1 LLKIVSDGRLIAKL
15 PVGMGD
21 RSVTRMRILELCTEF
36 GGGGIAR
43 HVLDLTQ
50 SLREMGHEITC
61 AGSAGVLLDN
71 NIDPGFF
78 PLPIA
83 SVSDVGGG
91 VPTRIFNAF
100 RCARLLRTK
109 LYRQPVDLIH
119 CHESAPAVVARLAT
133 LGMGIPILL
142 TYHGS
147 QPDRVRQFG
156 AIGRR
161 CAQTVI
167 TPSRHCAD
175 DLHHIGG
182 VPRNQLRVIGLG
194 IKPAPEA
201 DRSLVSQ
208 TRSELLGKDGK
219 ILVVV
224 VARATYQ
231 KGLDIL
237 VDVVA
242 RLVQSRSDIRFVVA
256 GEGPLLDR
264 IRALAREKKVDRYVH
279 FAGHSASPYTLLYA
293 ADLFLLTS
301 RWEALP
307 ISIVEAMRA
316 GLPVVAA
323 DVGGVREL
331 VDSTT
336 GAVVP
341 MGAVDVFADHVLKIA
356 ADDGLRARMSNAAL
370 KRSRE
375 DRFSPAFIHKEFERL
390 YRTTL
395 ERAR

>member
-1 LLKIVSDGRLIAKL
+1 VE
-15 PVGMGD
+15 VVD
-21 RSVTRMRILELCTEF
+21 RAATSMRILELCTEF

-43 HVLDLTQ
+43 HVLDLSE
-50 SLREMGHEITC
+50 SLREMGHQITC
-61 AGSAGVLLDN
+61 AGSAGVLLDK

-78 PLPIA
+78 PLPMV
-83 SVSDVGGG
+83 SVSDAGGG
-91 VPTRIFNAF
+91 VPSRIINAF
-100 RCARLLRTK
+100 RCARLLRT
-109 LYRQPVDLIH
+109 RFHREPVDLIH
-119 CHESAPAVVARLAT
+119 CHESAPALVARLAT
-133 LGMGIPILL
+133 LGMRIPILL

-147 QPDRVRQFG
+147 EPGRVRQFG

-167 TPSRHCAD
+167 TPSRHCAE
-175 DLHHIGG
+175 DLHHRGG
-182 VPRNQLRVIGLG
+182 VPRDRLRVIGLG
-194 IKPAPEA
+194 IYPAPEA
-201 DRSLVSQ
+201 DSSLVSQ
-208 TRSELLGKDGK
+208 TRSELLGMDGK
-219 ILVVV
+219 TLVVV

-242 RLVQSRSDIRFVVA
+242 RVLQSRNDVRFVIA
-256 GEGPLLDR
+256 GDGPLLDS
-264 IRALAREKKVDRYVH
+264 IRVLAREKKVDGHMH
-279 FAGHSASPYTLLYA
+279 FVGHIASPYTLLYA

-341 MGAVDVFADHVLKIA
+341 MGDVDGFADDVLRIA
-356 ADDGLRARMSNAAL
+356 ADDHLRAQMSGAAF
-370 KRSRE
+370 KRGQE
-375 DRFSPAFIHKEFERL
+375 DRFSPAFVHKEFERL
-390 YRTTL
+390 YQSTL

>member
-1 LLKIVSDGRLIAKL
+1 
-15 PVGMGD
+15 MGD

-61 AGSAGVLLDN
+61 AGSAGILLDK
-71 NIDPGFF
+71 NIDPRFF
-78 PLPIA
+78 PLPMV
-83 SVSDVGGG
+83 SVSDAGGRLRS
-91 VPTRIFNAF
+91 RIFNAF
-100 RCARLLRTK
+100 RCARLLRK
-109 LYRQPVDLIH
+109 GLYRQPVDLIH
-119 CHESAPAVVARLAT
+119 CHESAPALVARLAT
-133 LGMGIPILL
+133 LRMRIPILL

-147 QPDRVRQFG
+147 EPGRVWQFG

-161 CAQTVI
+161 CAQIVI
-167 TPSRHCAD
+167 TPSRHCAE
-175 DLHHIGG
+175 DLHHRGG
-182 VPRNQLRVIGLG
+182 VPRDRLCVIGLG
-194 IKPAPEA
+194 IKPAPMA
-201 DRSLVSQ
+201 DSGLVSQ

-219 ILVVV
+219 TLVVI

-237 VDVVA
+237 VHVVA
-242 RLVQSRSDIRFVVA
+242 RVLQSRNDVHFVVA
-256 GEGPLLDR
+256 GEGPLLDS
-264 IRALAREKKVDRYVH
+264 IRSLAREQKVDAHMH
-279 FAGHSASPYTLLYA
+279 FVGHTASPYTLLYA

-307 ISIVEAMRA
+307 ISIVEAMHA

-341 MGAVDVFADHVLKIA
+341 MGDVDVFADHVLKIA
-356 ADDGLRARMSNAAL
+356 ADDDLRAQMSKAAL

-375 DRFSPAFIHKEFERL
+375 DRFSPAFVHKEFERL

-395 ERAR
+395 ERVR

>member
-1 LLKIVSDGRLIAKL
+1 
-15 PVGMGD
+15 MGD
-21 RSVTRMRILELCTEF
+21 RAVTRMRVLELCTEF

-43 HVLDLTQ
+43 HVLDLSQ
-50 SLREMGHEITC
+50 ALREMGHEITC
-61 AGSAGVLLDN
+61 AGSAGVLLDK
-71 NIDPGFF
+71 NIDPAFF
-78 PLPIA
+78 PLPMV
-83 SVSDVGGG
+83 SVSDAGGA
-91 VPTRIFNAF
+91 VPSRILGAF
-100 RCARLLRTK
+100 RCARLLRAR
-109 LYRQPVDLIH
+109 LGLQPVDLIH
-119 CHESAPAVVARLAT
+119 CHESAPALVARLAT
-133 LGMGIPILL
+133 LGMRIPILL

-147 QPDRVRQFG
+147 EPGRVRQFG
-156 AIGRR
+156 AIARR

-175 DLHHIGG
+175 DLHRRGG
-182 VPRNQLRVIGLG
+182 VPRDRLRVIGLG
-194 IKPAPEA
+194 IKPAPVV
-201 DRSLVSQ
+201 DKSRVSQ

-219 ILVVV
+219 TLVVV

-237 VDVVA
+237 VHVVA
-242 RLVQSRSDIRFVVA
+242 RALQRRNDVRFVVA
-256 GEGPLLDR
+256 GEGPLLDS
-264 IRALAREKKVDRYVH
+264 IRALAREQKVDAHMH
-279 FAGHSASPYTLLYA
+279 FLGHIASPYTLLYA

-341 MGAVDVFADHVLKIA
+341 MGDVDAFAGHVLRIA
-356 ADDGLRARMSNAAL
+356 ADDGLRAGMSSAAL
-370 KRSRE
+370 KRAKE
-375 DRFSPAFIHKEFERL
+375 ERFSPAFVHKEFERL
-390 YRTTL
+390 YRSTL
-395 ERAR
+395 ERARGRAGPE